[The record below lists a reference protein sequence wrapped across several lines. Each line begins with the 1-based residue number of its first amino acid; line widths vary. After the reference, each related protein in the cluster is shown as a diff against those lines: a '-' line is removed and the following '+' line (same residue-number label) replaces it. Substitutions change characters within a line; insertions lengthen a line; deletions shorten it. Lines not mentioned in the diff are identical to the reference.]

1 MNSQQQRQDT
11 CLGFSNPH
19 LLAPPLFSCVVMS
32 AGPGAFTL
40 VQNES
45 TSTCN
50 TLTDSHA
57 SAFTIKDFGIGKDN
71 IRYVIFTTACKNIY
85 TINKSQEVVT
95 SFL

>member
-40 VQNES
+40 VQQNES
-45 TSTCN
+45 TSSCN

-57 SAFTIKDFGIGKDN
+57 SAFTIKEFGIGKDN
-71 IRYVIFTTACKNIY
+71 VRYVIDTTAG
-85 TINKSQEVVT
+85 KSIQ
-95 SFL
+95 